1 MKAVSDNEAEDRLS
15 HTQPSAGSVRPDAGV
30 PQDTASPPTLACDG
44 LTKRFGG
51 VVAVDDVSLSLPSTG
66 LYGLCGP
73 NGAGKSTL
81 FNLLAG
87 SSRADGGQVM
97 IQGKDLTATTAM
109 TRARMGVARTWQ
121 SVRVLEDR
129 SVLDNVAIGCSGN
142 VGQSVLG
149 SIFRGS
155 LKPARERAMAA
166 LDELRL
172 AGWAQRLAGS
182 LTLEGQRMVELAR
195 AVVTEPVV
203 ILADEPASGLSQS
216 QRLALAD
223 FLAEI
228 ANTRTVLVVEHDI
241 EMLEKISSKVYAM
254 IDGRLAFE
262 GDTAAFAESEVRSL
276 LRGTLT
282 PTAPAQP
289 GQTQG
294 PSPQREEP

>member
-1 MKAVSDNEAEDRLS
+1 V
-15 HTQPSAGSVRPDAGV
+15 PSAPKWPAWEAVTDVTDSS
-30 PQDTASPPTLACDG
+30 TPTLACSG

-51 VVAVDDVSLSLPSTG
+51 VVAVDAVSLSLPAAG

-87 SSRADGGQVM
+87 SSRADSGQVM
-97 IQGKDLTATTAM
+97 LGGRDLTASPAM
-109 TRARMGVARTWQ
+109 TRARLGVARTWQ

-129 SVLDNVAIGCSGN
+129 TVLDNVAIGCAGN
-142 VGQSVLG
+142 VGQSVVA

-166 LDELRL
+166 LEELRL
-172 AGWAQRLAGS
+172 AGWAHRLAGS
-182 LTLEGQRMVELAR
+182 LTLEGQRMIELAR

-203 ILADEPASGLSQS
+203 ILADEPASGLSQR
-216 QRLALAD
+216 QRRALAD

-228 ANTRTVLVVEHDI
+228 AQTRTVLVVEHDI
-241 EMLEKISSKVYAM
+241 ELLERISTKLYAM

-262 GDTAAFAESEVRSL
+262 GDQAAFAASEVRSL

-282 PTAPAQP
+282 ADAPAL
-289 GQTQG
+289 
-294 PSPQREEP
+294 SREEA

>member
-1 MKAVSDNEAEDRLS
+1 MQWPTSEAVRAMTDHE
-15 HTQPSAGSVRPDAGV
+15 GS
-30 PQDTASPPTLACDG
+30 TPTLACSG

-51 VVAVDDVSLSLPSTG
+51 VVGVDAVSLSLPATG

-87 SSRADGGQVM
+87 SSRADAGQVM
-97 IQGKDLTATTAM
+97 LRGKDVTASPAM
-109 TRARMGVARTWQ
+109 TRARLGVARTWQ
-121 SVRVLEDR
+121 NVRVLEDR
-129 SVLDNVAIGCSGN
+129 TVLDNVAIGCSGKI
-142 VGQSVLG
+142 GQSMLG

-155 LKPARERAMAA
+155 LTPARERARAA
-166 LDELRL
+166 LDEFRL

-195 AVVTEPVV
+195 AAVTEPLV
-203 ILADEPASGLSQS
+203 ILADEPASGLSRS

-228 ANTRTVLVVEHDI
+228 AKSRTVLVVEHDI
-241 EMLEKISSKVYAM
+241 ELLERISNKLYAM

-262 GDTAAFAESEVRSL
+262 GDTAAFAASEVRSL
-276 LRGTLT
+276 LRGTL
-282 PTAPAQP
+282 APAVPPRP
-289 GQTQG
+289 G
-294 PSPQREEP
+294 PQRSREEA